1 MTYIGKVKDG
11 VVVLRKSAELPEGT
25 VVRVLPVKRTVKS
38 RKRKAVKA
46 RKGRK
51 TESLSEMFLSLAGT
65 VKGLPSDYAENHDHY
80 AHGTPKRTSKKKQES
95 LAEFM
100 LRYSGFAKG
109 LPQDMAHNHDH
120 YLHGTPKK

>member
-11 VVVLRKSAELPEGT
+11 VVVLSKSAELPEGT
-25 VVRVLPVKRTVKS
+25 VVRVLPVKPKTRQ
-38 RKRKAVKA
+38 RKAVRGKP
-46 RKGRK
+46 RKSRREPWD
-51 TESLSEMFLSLAGT
+51 TLLELSGKG
-65 VKGLPSDYAENHDHY
+65 KGLPKDLAENHDHY
-80 AHGTPKRTSKKKQES
+80 FHGTPKRTSKKKQES

-100 LRYSGFAKG
+100 LRYAGFAKG